1 MSEIMNDTELFLELT
16 EDLDITPRCES
27 VRCAEDLGRDSHEAD
42 WIVRY
47 DQCGHSSYWC
57 NDRFMLY
64 RKDASNGMLVRHMDC
79 APELGQSII
88 WWAPVR
94 S

>member
-27 VRCAEDLGRDSHEAD
+27 WYCADELGRDSHEAD

-47 DQCGHSSYWC
+47 DQCEHSQYWC
-57 NDRFMLY
+57 NDRFLLY
-64 RKDASNGMLVRHMDC
+64 RKDLLDHGTAVRHKC
-79 APELGQSII
+79 SPELHQSII